1 MQISDGLY
9 SVDLSVSLMGRINV
23 IHLALFAD
31 ELGAILVD
39 TGYPGTLPLLH
50 KAFEDI
56 GVVASTLDSIIITH
70 QDIDHI
76 GGLPSLLEDSSH
88 PLEVFA
94 SELEKPYIQGD
105 KMLIKVTPASIERAV
120 ANLPADTSPEWRD
133 AFRRNLE
140 NPPKAPVDTILEDG
154 QVIDR
159 CGGIVVILTP
169 GHTPGHMSLYHIKS
183 KTLIAA
189 DSMVVAEGELQGP
202 IPAYCSDYPLAL
214 QSLRKYLQFDIEKVL
229 CYHGGLITDN
239 ANRRIAE
246 IVHTI
251 EAK

>member
-1 MQISDGLY
+1 MQISEGLY
-9 SVDLSVSLMGRINV
+9 SVDLSVPLMGRINV
-23 IHLALFAD
+23 IYPALFLD
-31 ELGAILVD
+31 EQGAVLVD

-50 KAFEDI
+50 KTI
-56 GVVASTLDSIIITH
+56 KNLGVDASTLDSVILTH

-76 GGLPSLLEDSSH
+76 GGLPALLEDSSH

-120 ANLPADTSPEWRD
+120 ANLPADTTPEWRD

-140 NPPKAPVDTILEDG
+140 NPPKAPVTTILEDG
-154 QVIDR
+154 QVLDR

-169 GHTPGHMSLYHIKS
+169 GHTPGHLSLYHKKS

-202 IPAYCSDYPLAL
+202 IPAYCADYPLAL
-214 QSLRKYLQFDIEKVL
+214 QSLRKYLQFDIEQVL

-239 ANRRIAE
+239 VNQRIAE
-246 IVHTI
+246 IVNSM
-251 EAK
+251 EA

>member
-1 MQISDGLY
+1 MQISEGLY
-9 SVDLSVSLMGRINV
+9 GVELSVQLMGRTNV
-23 IHLALFAD
+23 IYPALFVD
-31 ELGAILVD
+31 EQGALLID

-50 KAFEDI
+50 KSIDTLGIDAT
-56 GVVASTLDSIIITH
+56 TLDSVILTH

-76 GGLPSLLEDSSH
+76 GGLPSLLQDSSR

-120 ANLPADTSPEWRD
+120 ANLPADTTPEWRD

-140 NPPKAPVDTILEDG
+140 NPPKAPVNTILEDG

-169 GHTPGHMSLYHIKS
+169 GHTPGHMSLYHTSS

-189 DSMVVAEGELQGP
+189 DSMVVSEGQLQGP
-202 IPAYCSDYPLAL
+202 IPAYCADYPLAL
-214 QSLRKYLQFDIEKVL
+214 QSLRKFLQYDIERVL
-229 CYHGGLITDN
+229 CYHGGLLTDN
-239 ANRRIAE
+239 VNQRIAE
-246 IVHTI
+246 IIQTI
-251 EAK
+251 EP